1 MGLDQCLGGK
11 VFTITTYLIE
21 YLLWV
26 GLWCTTTGSGQ
37 GEWPEC
43 PLALFSAECHLQ
55 SKM

>member
-1 MGLDQCLGGK
+1 MGLDQCLGVK